1 MVSGLPDP
9 KRNNLLRSSRPV
21 LVIIDDLA
29 NQLFANEEIATLFLM
44 QSHHENVRHV
54 DNNKD

>member
-44 QSHHENVRHV
+44 QSHHENVI
-54 DNNKD
+54 